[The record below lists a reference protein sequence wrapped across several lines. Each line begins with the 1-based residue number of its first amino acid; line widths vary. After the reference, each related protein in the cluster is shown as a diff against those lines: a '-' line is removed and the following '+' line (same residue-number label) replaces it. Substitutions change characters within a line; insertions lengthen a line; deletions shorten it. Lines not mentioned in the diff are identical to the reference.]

1 MKKAFSVALSFVL
14 YLLIIFISFL
24 FIIKNTVLDV
34 NFARNQLIESKYTE
48 NLIEEIEPQLKSTA
62 IASGFQ
68 DTTFKSVI
76 SLESVENDILFE
88 IDSLYNNNTET
99 KNFNQINDEVY
110 KIATD
115 EVKKRELELTKELD
129 DGIKN
134 FANSYVIIYSKSIK
148 LPFMQQT
155 QNFITKATYF
165 TNIAFKAI
173 LVMILIDIIIL
184 FILNKDANIM
194 AYSIYSVIASII
206 TLVFLSFFIKSN
218 SQVEN
223 IAISSKSLYY
233 LVVVGFNNFTN
244 ILFKTNIFLVI
255 LLAILIVATV
265 RLKPKN

>member
-1 MKKAFSVALSFVL
+1 MKKAFSVVLSFVL

-48 NLIEEIEPQLKSTA
+48 NLIEEIEPKLKSTA

-68 DTTFKSVI
+68 DTTFKSVL
-76 SLESVENDILFE
+76 SLEQIEKDIFFE
-88 IDSLYNNNTET
+88 IDSLYNNTTET
-99 KNFNQINDEVY
+99 KNFTHINDEIY

-115 EVKKRELELTKELD
+115 DVKKREIELTKELD

-134 FANSYVIIYSKSIK
+134 FANLYVTIYSNSIK
-148 LPFMQQT
+148 LSFIQQA
-155 QNFITKATYF
+155 QNFIKQATYF
-165 TNIAFKAI
+165 TNIAFKSTF
-173 LVMILIDIIIL
+173 VMILINIIIL
-184 FILNKDANIM
+184 FILNKDANII
-194 AYSIYSVIASII
+194 AYYVYSIIASII

-218 SQVEN
+218 SQIEN

-233 LVVVGFNNFTN
+233 LVVVGFNNFIN
-244 ILFKTNIFLVI
+244 ILFYANIFLVI
-255 LLAILIVATV
+255 LFAILVFATV